1 MTEDIQNNANQAR
14 LDNLL
19 TLRVT
24 ATFAVVFGHAAS
36 FFSAFSWSQFPAA
49 PYIQS
54 QAVTVFFLVSGYT
67 IAWVCDRD
75 EAQGFGIWTFVFDRL
90 ARLLVPLVPIL
101 LLVAAVESWIFD
113 VHPYAQNFDLRT
125 LVGNFL
131 FLQNIAVDSFATN
144 RPLWTISLEFWI
156 YLAFAG
162 SFFALTASS
171 WRTGM
176 GCIVIATLGYC
187 ALNGEILGGRGAGLP
202 IVWILGA
209 LIYWAL
215 KRAPLAQARTYLAV
229 LPVSAMVV
237 AMLASSRNWPPDG
250 TYSPTFNLIVSLAFF
265 IYISVCPKL
274 PAWWNRVMGW
284 FGSFAYTVYLAHY
297 PIQYWIWSF
306 EVLPR
311 NAAGATG
318 AIAASLAVSWGL
330 GWLFERRYK
339 RMREVIRSK
348 LQVIARSRAS
358 MSI

>member
-1 MTEDIQNNANQAR
+1 MNDVQDNPSQAR

-19 TLRVT
+19 TLRVL

-75 EAQGFGIWTFVFDRL
+75 AAKGLGVWTFVFDRL
-90 ARLLVPLVPIL
+90 ARLLIPLVPIL
-101 LLVAAVESWIFD
+101 LLVAALESYIFD
-113 VHPYAQNFDLRT
+113 VHPYAQNFNLRT

-131 FLQNIAVDSFATN
+131 FLQTIVVDSFATN

-162 SFFALTASS
+162 SFFALMANN

-176 GCIVIATLGYC
+176 GSVVISTLGYC
-187 ALNGEILGGRGAGLP
+187 ALNEEILGGRGAGLP
-202 IVWILGA
+202 VVWILGA

-215 KRAPLAQARTYLAV
+215 KRAPLARPRTYLAV
-229 LPVSAMVV
+229 FPLSVMVLT
-237 AMLASSRNWPPDG
+237 MLASNRNWPPDG
-250 TYSPTFNLIVSLAFF
+250 TYSPTYNLVVSLAFF
-265 IYISVCPKL
+265 IYVSVCPKL
-274 PAWWNRVMGW
+274 PACWNRMMAW

-318 AIAASLAVSWGL
+318 AVAASPAISWGL

-339 RMREVIRSK
+339 RLREIIRYK
-348 LQVIARSRAS
+348 LQVITRSRTS
-358 MSI
+358 VSV